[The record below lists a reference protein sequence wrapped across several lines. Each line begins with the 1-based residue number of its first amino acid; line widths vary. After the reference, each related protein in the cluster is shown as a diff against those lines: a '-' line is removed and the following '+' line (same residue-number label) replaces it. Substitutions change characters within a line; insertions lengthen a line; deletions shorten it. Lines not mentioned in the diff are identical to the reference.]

1 MKEIRLHSALRLLTM
16 KDGQLSIQLS
26 DAAKEVAYLAQR
38 SAMPLAS
45 LLTCCT
51 EKEAKFA
58 ALSLFSSKIG
68 VTIDLVLWRE
78 SQRLTTSKQPTTI
91 TTCKKPLNWANI
103 TPSRSANTLAMK
115 GSVIPGR
122 GLLHTPKTERWDRA
136 TPPPPP
142 TYIKASTNPSV
153 FI

>member
-26 DAAKEVAYLAQR
+26 DTAKEVAYLAQR

-58 ALSLFSSKIG
+58 ALSLISSKIG
-68 VTIDLVLWRE
+68 VTIDLVL
-78 SQRLTTSKQPTTI
+78 
-91 TTCKKPLNWANI
+91 
-103 TPSRSANTLAMK
+103 
-115 GSVIPGR
+115 
-122 GLLHTPKTERWDRA
+122 
-136 TPPPPP
+136 
-142 TYIKASTNPSV
+142 
-153 FI
+153 